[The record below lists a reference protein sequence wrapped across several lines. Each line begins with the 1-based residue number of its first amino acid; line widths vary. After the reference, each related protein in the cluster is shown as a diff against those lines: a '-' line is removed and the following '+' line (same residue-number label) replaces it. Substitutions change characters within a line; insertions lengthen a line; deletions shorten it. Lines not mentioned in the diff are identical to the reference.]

1 MNSNL
6 IATAVLGTVRIKHVN
21 SFNGRCNRRSAVK
34 FEVLGG
40 EVEVVLAAE
49 VEVVLEVAVEAA
61 EAVAVASQP
70 AVSEVCVKYQSV
82 TIR

>member
-40 EVEVVLAAE
+40 EVEVVL
-49 VEVVLEVAVEAA
+49 EVAVEAA